1 MATEIDILNSN
12 VNEQNNYNS
21 INDNQEDLIHNY
33 NDVDNTNINNH
44 VLPNSMSIS
53 KSREKRMT
61 KLLIVGL
68 ILPLSVL
75 LNIQSSEI
83 PAWYKKETKEPVYFP
98 STVICIRILGQIAG
112 TIAAIALLL
121 KSVHIGSSFRIL
133 KWRFYKKHRGVIMI
147 ISASIQSGEV
157 SYFTLSS
164 IILSFLSVVLL
175 SKDANKR
182 NRIFRQ
188 SGQKPKNR
196 LSYMQRQLIVLE
208 IVAIFYLII
217 GGLIYSKLEGW
228 TFNDA
233 VYFSIITL
241 MTCGT
246 GDYSPTTLIG
256 RIILIIYA
264 IPGILITAY
273 TVYSIYSVISEIIYA
288 KVYKDF
294 TRFINISNDIFF
306 QSLLKHDQTKV
317 NSNDNLNDNQN
328 LLNLSSGN
336 ENINRKE
343 NIISSTSDNNKSSE
357 IKNNPRYITFDTI
370 TDSSLCEE
378 PSSFSDKED
387 YNNNTSFL
395 NSNGYLNEIGT
406 NTNLNRPKT
415 FMITRR
421 NTFDINQKN
430 VQGMQLYSHSDE
442 ALEID
447 TEKVLK
453 QTRDLNFRQLKLS
466 LGVLIFIIIL
476 FSSIYSW
483 IEHWTFFNA
492 VYFCFVNLCTIGY
505 GDIVPKTIY
514 GKSIYIFFIYLAVP
528 STTWLGTVLFELAT
542 GRWEVYIEKT
552 DLEDELIR
560 NDFDRQEMN
569 DDKRKKKLK
578 KRNKGKK
585 KERRN

>member
-1 MATEIDILNSN
+1 LSRFGVIKI
-12 VNEQNNYNS
+12 VKNE
-21 INDNQEDLIHNY
+21 
-33 NDVDNTNINNH
+33 
-44 VLPNSMSIS
+44 
-53 KSREKRMT
+53 KKR
-61 KLLIVGL
+61 
-68 ILPLSVL
+68 
-75 LNIQSSEI
+75 
-83 PAWYKKETKEPVYFP
+83 KKEREMNRKAYDGSKDRVAQE
-98 STVICIRILGQIAG
+98 RMK
-112 TIAAIALLL
+112 LL
-121 KSVHIGSSFRIL
+121 KSRGIHTPVTSKISQDVTEMVKRMEKINNNNNNNSNNNNNNNDDNKNKNNNFYNTTNQSVSFG
-133 KWRFYKKHRGVIMI
+133 YT
-147 ISASIQSGEV
+147 SIRPPRK
-157 SYFTLSS
+157 SYSS
-164 IILSFLSVVLL
+164 IINNYHPYSRYGYSF
-175 SKDANKR
+175 
-182 NRIFRQ
+182 
-188 SGQKPKNR
+188 
-196 LSYMQRQLIVLE
+196 
-208 IVAIFYLII
+208 
-217 GGLIYSKLEGW
+217 
-228 TFNDA
+228 
-233 VYFSIITL
+233 
-241 MTCGT
+241 
-246 GDYSPTTLIG
+246 
-256 RIILIIYA
+256 YA
-264 IPGILITAY
+264 G
-273 TVYSIYSVISEIIYA
+273 
-288 KVYKDF
+288 
-294 TRFINISNDIFF
+294 
-306 QSLLKHDQTKV
+306 
-317 NSNDNLNDNQN
+317 
-328 LLNLSSGN
+328 
-336 ENINRKE
+336 
-343 NIISSTSDNNKSSE
+343 
-357 IKNNPRYITFDTI
+357 
-370 TDSSLCEE
+370 
-378 PSSFSDKED
+378 ED